1 MLAYPARI
9 IPTDEGTVLIRFPD
23 IPEVAAFG
31 CSESEA
37 LRNAQPILTAVL
49 RSYRDQ
55 GRALP
60 RPTDICGAP
69 IVEAP
74 GVDAWHL
81 EEIPDTGRS

>member
-9 IPTDEGTVLIRFPD
+9 IPTDEGMVLIRFPD
-23 IPEVAAFG
+23 IPEVAALG
-31 CSESEA
+31 CSEAEA

-49 RSYRDQ
+49 RTYHEQ
-55 GRALP
+55 GRAPP

-74 GVDAWHL
+74 DVDAGHL
-81 EEIPDTGRS
+81 EEVPDTGRS